1 MIPGFSSIW
10 AGFAGRAVR
19 VLKAGFRASLKG
31 SMYRCY
37 CRLQCGLGAEAV
49 VDPVAR
55 EEVDKRLQL
64 ICHGFRGSVA
74 VYQFNRSGIFSGGA
88 GLRELL
94 EPAPVLLLN
103 LSEVWHRDLSVT
115 RLSSGLDPAE
125 GCLGV
130 CADEHSELRG

>member
-1 MIPGFSSIW
+1 
-10 AGFAGRAVR
+10 
-19 VLKAGFRASLKG
+19 
-31 SMYRCY
+31 MYCCC
-37 CRLQCGLGAEAV
+37 CRLRRGLGAEAV

-55 EEVDKRLQL
+55 EEGDERLQF
-64 ICHGFRGSVA
+64 IRYDFRGSVA
-74 VYQFNRSGIFSGGA
+74 VYQFNCSGIFSGGA

-103 LSEVWHRDLSVT
+103 LSEVWHRDLSVA

-130 CADEHSELRG
+130 CADKHSELRG